1 MQNIITSFNP
11 EAKPYRLCMHV
22 NGYKCFMYHD
32 LDDSFNIKKTYI
44 DFVFPVQ
51 EINCLVAEFKVEFSH
66 DKQAFGYKPKQA
78 VLWFGSGKQNVIMQC
93 TSKELEQVSEGFD
106 LNNNNTTKTQLLLS
120 YLTGLVSEYWF
131 TVTCLDNVK
140 GELY

>member
-1 MQNIITSFNP
+1 MQNIITKFNP
-11 EAKPYRLCMHV
+11 EAKPYKLCMHV

-32 LDDSFNIKKTYI
+32 LDDYFNIKKTYI

-51 EINCLVAEFKVEFSH
+51 EINCLVAEFELELHPVEQST
-66 DKQAFGYKPKQA
+66 
-78 VLWFGSGKQNVIMQC
+78 LWFGSGKQNVIMQC
-93 TSKELEQVSEGFD
+93 SNKQLEQHNAGLMQD
-106 LNNNNTTKTQLLLS
+106 NTTKTQLLLS

-140 GELY
+140 GELS

>member
-1 MQNIITSFNP
+1 MQNIITTFNP

-51 EINCLVAEFKVEFSH
+51 EINCLVAELKVEFSR
-66 DKQAFGYKPKQA
+66 DKQA

-106 LNNNNTTKTQLLLS
+106 LNNNTTKTQLLLS